1 MIDYS
6 KLQIEVIKNLCCKGK
21 GITNKFCCTD
31 DGILLTDSD
40 GTTAVLIP
48 KDKFLLDTSKFV
60 SNELKSLKDLIKD
73 DTTQCIDNGLEKF
86 IKPGLTAHI
95 FTYGDKEFYVNNK
108 KLKTIGY
115 DKSIYTV
122 KTNIDKKY
130 SPLQFYIDDRFIG
143 MICPIKP

>member
-6 KLQIEVIKNLCCKGK
+6 KLQIEVVKNYLRKGK
-21 GITNKFCCTD
+21 GVTNRFCYTD
-31 DGILLTDSD
+31 DGILLTNSD

-60 SNELKSLKDLIKD
+60 SNELKGLKDIIKED
-73 DTTQCIDNGLEKF
+73 VIQCADNGLEKF

-95 FTYGDKEFYVNNK
+95 FTYDDKEFYINSK

-122 KTNIDKKY
+122 KTNIDKNF

-143 MICPIKP
+143 MICPIRP

>member
-6 KLQIEVIKNLCCKGK
+6 KLQIEIIKNLLCKGK
-21 GITNKFCCTD
+21 SLTNKFCYTD

-40 GTTAVLIP
+40 GATAVLIP
-48 KDKFLLDTSKFV
+48 KDKFILDTSKFFF
-60 SNELKSLKDLIKD
+60 NKLKSLKDLIKD
-73 DTTQCIDNGLEKF
+73 DVIQCVDNGLEKF

-95 FTYGDKEFYVNNK
+95 FTYDDKEFYINSK
-108 KLKTIGY
+108 RLKTIGY

-122 KTNIDKKY
+122 KTNIDKNF

-143 MICPIKP
+143 MICPIRP

>member
-6 KLQIEVIKNLCCKGK
+6 KLQIEVIKNYLRKGRSL
-21 GITNKFCCTD
+21 TNKFCYTD
-31 DGILLTDSD
+31 NGVLLTDSD
-40 GTTAVLIP
+40 DVTAVLIP
-48 KDKFLLDTSKFV
+48 KDKFILDTSKFV
-60 SNELKSLKDLIKD
+60 FNELKSLKDLIKED
-73 DTTQCIDNGLEKF
+73 VTQCIDNGLEKF

-95 FTYGDKEFYVNNK
+95 FAYDDKEFYVDSK

-122 KTNIDKKY
+122 KTDISKKY

-143 MICPIKP
+143 MICSIRP

>member
-6 KLQIEVIKNLCCKGK
+6 KLQIEVVKNLCKGK
-21 GITNKFCCTD
+21 IKNRFCYTD

-40 GTTAVLIP
+40 TSTVVLIP
-48 KDKFLLDTSKFV
+48 QEKFILDTSKFAFK
-60 SNELKSLKDLIKD
+60 ELKFLKDIIKD
-73 DTTQCIDNGLEKF
+73 DGIECADNGFEKF

-95 FTYGDKEFYVNNK
+95 FTYGAKEFYINSK

-122 KTNIDKKY
+122 KTDISKKY
-130 SPLQFYIDDRFIG
+130 QPLQFYIDDRFVG
-143 MICPIKP
+143 MICPIRS

>member
-21 GITNKFCCTD
+21 GITNKFCYTD
-31 DGILLTDSD
+31 NGILLTDSD
-40 GTTAVLIP
+40 SATAILIP
-48 KDKFLLDTSKFV
+48 KDKFILDTSKFV
-60 SNELKSLKDLIKD
+60 FNELKSLKDLIKD
-73 DTTQCIDNGLEKF
+73 DVIQCVDNGLEKF

-95 FTYGDKEFYVNNK
+95 FTYDNKVFYVNSK

-115 DKSIYTV
+115 DKSVYTV
-122 KTNIDKKY
+122 KTDISKKY

-143 MICPIKP
+143 MICPIRP

>member
-21 GITNKFCCTD
+21 SVKNRFCYTD
-31 DGILLTDSD
+31 NGILLTDSD
-40 GTTAVLIP
+40 AATVVLIP
-48 KDKFLLDTSKFV
+48 NDKFFLDTSKFI
-60 SNELKSLKDLIKD
+60 SNELKSLKDIIKD
-73 DTTQCIDNGLEKF
+73 DVIQCVDNGLEKF

-95 FTYGDKEFYVNNK
+95 FTYDDKEFYINSK

-115 DKSIYTV
+115 DKSVYTV
-122 KTNIDKKY
+122 KTNIDKNF

-143 MICPIKP
+143 MICPIRP

>member
-6 KLQIEVIKNLCCKGK
+6 KLQIEVIKNLCCKDK
-21 GITNKFCCTD
+21 GITNKFCYTD

-40 GTTAVLIP
+40 GTMAVLIP
-48 KDKFLLDTSKFV
+48 EDKFILDTSKFV
-60 SNELKSLKDLIKD
+60 FNELKGLKDIIRED
-73 DTTQCIDNGLEKF
+73 VIQCVDNGLEKF